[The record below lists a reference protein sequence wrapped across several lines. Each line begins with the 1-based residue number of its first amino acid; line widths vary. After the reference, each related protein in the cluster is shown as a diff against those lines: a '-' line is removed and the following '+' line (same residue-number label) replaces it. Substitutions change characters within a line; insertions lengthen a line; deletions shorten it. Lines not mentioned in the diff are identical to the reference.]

1 MKCLPFFGIML
12 TRGVKLK
19 KAISIIT
26 VIIWMISIFSFS
38 NQQGESSSSTSKK
51 VSKIIVNII
60 DIKHEYN
67 EEKKQQIIS
76 NIEPYIRKLA
86 HFSLYAIGGVLL
98 MNVVRLF
105 LLKENMQILTSSSI
119 GILYAAIDEIHQL
132 VIPGRSGK
140 ITDVLIDSLGILTG
154 IMVFMLCDKVVKI
167 IKEKIQKGE
176 VK

>member
-1 MKCLPFFGIML
+1 ML